1 MWVLVNVAFHSVL
14 KPHVSELFDDLPV
27 FEGQIAASLIIERF
41 LSGTMIFYLIVL
53 PKKMMFRIFATR
65 YNKKVFLSRIQGL
78 LNKKLVIDQLTS
90 LALGTRTRMT
100 LGKDEFGKTQ
110 KNLATPR
117 PVLKPHKSNIFTVK
131 SLRKANTMS
140 IQSAV
145 SFLKRKTKNVSRD
158 QTTARYTKEKVDKAK
173 EMAKEVFNT
182 LADPGNPSISAEDLV
197 RKGMSEQ
204 AAQAAVE
211 IVTSADDD
219 LGISRKDLLRF
230 CGKVTYDTCA
240 LSATLRD
247 SSSIVGTME
256 GLFNIIIYMVMVIV
270 FLMLFKFNVSDF
282 LLGTSTFIVAAAF
295 ALGDSAKNAINNI
308 VFIFFIRPYDVGDRI
323 VLDEDWM
330 IVARIHLTHTVF
342 RIWNGKLRT
351 IPNTELLTMRID
363 NLRRAGNYTH
373 DKVIEIASDTPLH
386 LIEQLVRCIAACI
399 AAKPREFYPKFT
411 FHLED
416 IKKEKLLFNLWVTQR
431 SSAQDAN
438 TEWTNNRT
446 ILVHSHAHFA
456 HTSRHITHTSR
467 THHAHISDTR
477 IHT

>member
-1 MWVLVNVAFHSVL
+1 
-14 KPHVSELFDDLPV
+14 
-27 FEGQIAASLIIERF
+27 
-41 LSGTMIFYLIVL
+41 
-53 PKKMMFRIFATR
+53 
-65 YNKKVFLSRIQGL
+65 
-78 LNKKLVIDQLTS
+78 
-90 LALGTRTRMT
+90 
-100 LGKDEFGKTQ
+100 
-110 KNLATPR
+110 
-117 PVLKPHKSNIFTVK
+117 
-131 SLRKANTMS
+131 MS

-204 AAQAAVE
+204 VAQAAVE

-446 ILVHSHAHFA
+446 ILVNKHAYTLIAHSHAH
-456 HTSRHITHTSR
+456 REHIQIVNIHTHTHLRAHMHTR
-467 THHAHISDTR
+467 THTYIRTRTHIH
-477 IHT
+477 IHTYTHMCTHTTHTQKKRKKKHTHTHTHTHTHSHTHTHTHTLDYSEGVYGAPQHQIRTACRTGMCVSVFVYVFVIVPSGYPKRRSI